1 MTKPAKPPQA
11 GTAPAPGA
19 TPLLAQ
25 RGTTLWRQIESALE
39 RAIAAGEFAEGRLP
53 SAEALAARFGV
64 NRHTVR
70 QALQGLRER
79 GLLHTARGRGSFVRQ
94 AAIEYALGERPRF
107 SANLARH
114 KLAGRFRVLA
124 AETVAADA
132 GIARALGLRAGAPL
146 ERVETLG
153 LADGIPISAATHY
166 FPTVRLAGIGALL
179 AKTGSVTRALA
190 RLGVADYLRASSRIT
205 AQLPEAATAA
215 RLEMGESQPVLF
227 VRAIN
232 VDLEGRPIQYSET
245 AFCADRVQLTIE
257 R

>member
-1 MTKPAKPPQA
+1 MTGTAKPPIA
-11 GTAPAPGA
+11 NFTPTA
-19 TPLLAQ
+19 LKSQ
-25 RGTTLWRQIESALE
+25 RGTTLWRQIETALE
-39 RAIAAGEFAEGRLP
+39 QAIAAGEFAEGRLP
-53 SAEALAARFGV
+53 SAETLAARFGV

-114 KLAGRFRVLA
+114 NLVGRLRVLA
-124 AETVAADA
+124 VEAVTADA
-132 GIARALGLRAGAPL
+132 AIARALGLRAGAAL

-153 LADGIPISAATHY
+153 LADETPLSAATHY
-166 FPTVRLAGIGALL
+166 FPAARLAGIGALL

-190 RLGVADYLRASSRIT
+190 RLGVTDYVRASSRIT
-205 AQLPEAATAA
+205 AQLPDALTAA
-215 RLEMGESQPVLF
+215 RLEMGESQPVLL
-227 VRAIN
+227 VQAVN
-232 VDLEGRPIQYSET
+232 VDLDGRPIQYSET
-245 AFCADRVQLTIE
+245 AFCGGRVQLTVE